1 MQVALQQGVPIS
13 KIIDF
18 GIAKATSGQWLT
30 DKTIYTAQ
38 GQFIGTLLYM
48 SPEQTETGSTDVD
61 TRSDTYALGAMHYE
75 LLTGRTPIDQ
85 KRLRDAGYE
94 EIRRVIRQEDPPRP
108 SARIR
113 TLG

>member
-1 MQVALQQGVPIS
+1 
-13 KIIDF
+13 
-18 GIAKATSGQWLT
+18 
-30 DKTIYTAQ
+30 
-38 GQFIGTLLYM
+38 YM

-94 EIRRVIRQEDPPRP
+94 EIRRVIREEDPPRP
-108 SARIR
+108 STRIR
-113 TLG
+113 TLGAKALSVAGRRQVDPARLSRMLRP